1 MNIYIHI
8 ICSYKSCTHHMS
20 SHLLWR
26 IPNHQVSGAFMPPT
40 LARSPDDGAEKPTA
54 LPVPDLTLSSP
65 AVDAACTAAPS
76 ATSSAVTDGGAA
88 AQRLLRQRQQ
98 QQQQQRKA
106 RRCWS
111 PELHRRFV
119 AALQRLGGAQGEDRR
134 GFLLPARLLRKSCS

>member
-1 MNIYIHI
+1 
-8 ICSYKSCTHHMS
+8 
-20 SHLLWR
+20 
-26 IPNHQVSGAFMPPT
+26 MPPA
-40 LARSPDDGAEKPTA
+40 LARSPDDAAEKPAA

-65 AVDAACTAAPS
+65 AIDAACPAVSS

-88 AQRLLRQRQQ
+88 TTQRLLRQR
-98 QQQQQRKA
+98 QQQQRKA